1 MKAPKLI
8 LTALS
13 ALVLIPAAH
22 AGEEVNRLLK
32 EYSKIETV
40 SCRIRRT
47 VDGEETKIKF
57 LSRIYYTNKD
67 QLHVEN
73 LTPVKRRTIADG
85 ERLYQYGEGDPKG
98 FSRPIGDLSDAMILS
113 LRKVPGTA
121 MDHLLRLKGMKET
134 PLPKSNPAAKR
145 IGIDTG
151 KQYVVLLFDDHG
163 RLAEVE
169 FYKSAEMKEKTADY
183 TYSDFQEV
191 LPDVWVP
198 FHHSAS
204 LTANGNSFS
213 ETVRIDRF
221 VVNNPVAESL
231 FIASSF
237 FDKDIDFVDDFAKIY
252 PE

>member
-1 MKAPKLI
+1 MKAPKLLI
-8 LTALS
+8 ITLS
-13 ALVLIPAAH
+13 ALMLIPAAY
-22 AGEEVNRLLK
+22 AGKEVDRLLK

-47 VDGEETKIKF
+47 VDGEAAKIKF

-98 FSRPIGDLSDAMILS
+98 FSRPINELSEAMTLS

-121 MDHLLRLKGMKET
+121 MDHLLRLKGMEEKS
-134 PLPKSNPAAKR
+134 LPGNDKAAKR

-151 KQYVVLLFDDHG
+151 KQYVVLLFDVRD

-169 FYKSAEMKEKTADY
+169 FYKTAGMNDKTADY

-191 LPDVWVP
+191 LTDVWVP

-204 LTANGNSFS
+204 LKSNGNSFT
-213 ETVRIDRF
+213 ETVRVDRF

-237 FDKDIDFVDDFAKIY
+237 FDKNIDFTDDFAKIF

>member
-8 LTALS
+8 VVALS
-13 ALVLIPAAH
+13 SLILIPAAQ
-22 AGEEVNRLLK
+22 AGKEVDRLLK

-47 VDGEETKIKF
+47 VDGEVGKIKF

-73 LTPVKRRTIADG
+73 LTPVKRRTLADG
-85 ERLYQYGEGDPKG
+85 KRLYQYGEGDPKG
-98 FSRPIGDLSDAMILS
+98 FLRPISELSEPMTIS
-113 LRKVPGTA
+113 LHKVPGTA
-121 MDHLLRLKGMKET
+121 MDHLLRLKGMEEQL
-134 PLPKSNPAAKR
+134 LPKKGEAEKR

-151 KQYVVLLFDDHG
+151 KQYVVLLFDEQD
-163 RLAEVE
+163 RLIEVQ
-169 FYKSAEMKEKTADY
+169 FYKTAEIKEKTADY
-183 TYSDFQEV
+183 TYSDFQEI
-191 LPDVWVP
+191 LTDVWIP

-204 LTANGNSFS
+204 LRANGNNFT

-221 VVNNPVAESL
+221 IANNPVAESL
-231 FIASSF
+231 FVASSF
-237 FDKDIDFVDDFAKIY
+237 FDKNIDFVDDFAKIF